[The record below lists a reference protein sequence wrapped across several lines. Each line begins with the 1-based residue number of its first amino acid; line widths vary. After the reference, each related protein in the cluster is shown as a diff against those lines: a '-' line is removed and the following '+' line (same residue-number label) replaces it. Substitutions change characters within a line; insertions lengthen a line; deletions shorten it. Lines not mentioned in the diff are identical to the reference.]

1 MLVDIFNSF
10 EPVRFLIDS
19 PLWVSFFAPGVG
31 FILILGLV
39 YSVLVLTLRDPEA
52 TAGLTIGTGILL
64 IFVGGIWT
72 LASLAEVFKQAGIA
86 EGHPLALAVIAGTF
100 SNFIVA
106 TVIIR
111 AAFYVCWFIYTHPK
125 FQKLVNGSGESSRK

>member
-19 PLWVSFFAPGVG
+19 PLWVSFVAPGVA
-31 FILILGLV
+31 FTLILGIV

-64 IFVGGIWT
+64 MFVGGIWT
-72 LASLAEVFKQAGIA
+72 LASLTEVFKQAGIA
-86 EGHPLALAVIAGTF
+86 EGHPLVLAVIAGTF
-100 SNFIVA
+100 TNFIVA

-111 AAFYVCWFIYTHPK
+111 AVFYVCWFIYTHPK
-125 FQKLVNGSGESSRK
+125 FQKLVNTSGESSRK